1 MTDDDTTDGAR
12 AQAFDPDAPLR
23 RASDP
28 WAFLPMPAVRTGPPW
43 AMTDMIAAEP
53 ALAPRIVGR
62 LVADGSAAAL
72 ADTLEQAGLTLD
84 PVVVTGCG
92 TSEHAAMGVARILV
106 DAWRSADL
114 GDAVG
119 EPRCV
124 QAFELALDAPTD
136 GLVIGISHEGG
147 TGATIAAL
155 EAARE
160 AGGSTALITAS
171 AGSPAAAVA
180 DHVLETLELDA
191 SWCHTVGYVSPLV
204 AACAVAAILTG
215 RDPEAVG
222 EAAAARLAAGIEAAE
237 RAADPIAVAL
247 AGCTGLTVLGSG
259 ADIPA
264 ARELA
269 LKVEEGTW
277 LPATARELET
287 FLHGHLAATDATTGL
302 VLILA
307 DPASREARVRR
318 ATGALRAAGEV
329 GIRAAAILAADA
341 AAAIPDTLTPA
352 GRIVLPEA
360 GDGAA
365 ADAANAPGVPVA
377 ALSGPEAALL
387 GTATALQVLT
397 ERLARARG
405 TNPDPIRRDDP
416 RYLAA
421 ADAADS

>member
-1 MTDDDTTDGAR
+1 MTDDGTRSA
-12 AQAFDPDAPLR
+12 AFDPGATLGRAP
-23 RASDP
+23 DP

-43 AMTDMIAAEP
+43 AMTEMIAAEP
-53 ALAPRIVGR
+53 GLARRIVGR

-72 ADTLEQAGLTLD
+72 AETLEQAGLTLD
-84 PVVVTGCG
+84 PVAVTGCG

-119 EPRCV
+119 EPRSV
-124 QAFELALDAPTD
+124 QAFELALDPPAE

-171 AGSPAAAVA
+171 AGSPAAAAA
-180 DHVLETLELDA
+180 DLVLETLELDT

-215 RDPEAVG
+215 RDPGAVG
-222 EAAAARLAAGIEAAE
+222 EAAADRLAGGIAAAE
-237 RAADPIAVAL
+237 RAADRIAAAL
-247 AGCTGLTVLGSG
+247 AGATGLTVLGSG

-277 LPATARELET
+277 LPATARDLET

-307 DPASREARVRR
+307 DPAGREARVRR
-318 ATGALRAAGEV
+318 AIDALRAASVV

-341 AAAIPDTLTPA
+341 SAAIPAALTPA

-360 GDGAA
+360 GAASASGATS
-365 ADAANAPGVPVA
+365 V

-387 GTATALQVLT
+387 STATALQVVT

-421 ADAADS
+421 ADAAEG